1 MTELLKCNC
10 GINFSSDR
18 HLTTCHVQHSG
29 KKKHTY
35 KLIFSALN
43 SYLDNKTYKQISFD
57 FERGLSAAAKDEINS
72 EAITF
77 CSFHLIQSIQRKI
90 NSLGFKKYYDVKNE
104 NFDINLR
111 ELILKIRAIG
121 FVPTKFKQYCVE
133 LLRNEFFYNNIQYD
147 HKYSELFEY
156 IENTYLLENAMFD
169 PEEWDTSNIE
179 LLTTNNTT
187 EGVNNRLNRLLGGT
201 ISSLTWIK
209 QISKSEVQRKLQ
221 YEEMIRKN
229 KIRKIRKDSN
239 DIQKKRNKIITDM
252 WGLEFS
258 VKDFDKKFDCLFQQL
273 SLSLSENSDNWKVLK
288 DLHTDTF
295 LGK

>member
-1 MTELLKCNC
+1 M
-10 GINFSSDR
+10 
-18 HLTTCHVQHSG
+18 
-29 KKKHTY
+29 
-35 KLIFSALN
+35 
-43 SYLDNKTYKQISFD
+43 
-57 FERGLSAAAKDEINS
+57 
-72 EAITF
+72 
-77 CSFHLIQSIQRKI
+77 
-90 NSLGFKKYYDVKNE
+90 
-104 NFDINLR
+104 R

-133 LLRNEFFYNNIQYD
+133 LLRNEFFYNNIEYD